1 MIINISKGETM
12 KEYVLEQLSELMDY
26 DESIDSV
33 QLTIKTKGKSKPEI
47 WIWNRLAEKEK

>member
-1 MIINISKGETM
+1 M
-12 KEYVLEQLSELMDY
+12 KDYAIEQLSELFSS

-47 WIWNRLAEKEK
+47 WIWNRLSEKSK

>member
-1 MIINISKGETM
+1 M
-12 KEYVLEQLSELMDY
+12 KEYVIEQLSELMDS

-47 WIWNRLAEKEK
+47 WIWNRLSEKGKE